1 MTYFDPH
8 MKVETIVVG
17 ALEVNCYICYRKD
30 SGNGVIID
38 PGGDDARIQAVVSDL
53 KITPRAI
60 LLTHGH
66 ADHIG
71 AVGPIREQYGI
82 PVMAGDGEQKLL
94 ANPNANMSTFF
105 DSPITVDEPVRWL
118 NDEELLVID
127 DLAFKVLATPG
138 HSPGG
143 ICLLDESGGQA
154 FVGDTLFYGSIGRT
168 DFPGCSFEEL
178 IASINEKLLKLP
190 DNIVC
195 YPGHGPRTT
204 IGAERVNNPFLKGN
218 YFV

>member
-1 MTYFDPH
+1 MN
-8 MKVETIVVG
+8 VETVVVG
-17 ALEVNCYICYRKD
+17 ALQVNCYICWHPD
-30 SGNGVIID
+30 SRNSVIID
-38 PGGDDARIQAVVSDL
+38 PGSDEK
-53 KITPRAI
+53 KIAAELSRLNLTPRAI
-60 LLTHGH
+60 LLTHAH

-71 AVGPIREQYGI
+71 AVNPLRERYQI
-82 PVMAGDGEQKLL
+82 PVLAGDGEQKLL
-94 ANPNANMSTFF
+94 SNPNANMSTFL
-105 DSPITVDEPVRWL
+105 DAPIVVEPPIRWL
-118 NDEELLVID
+118 EDEELVVIEE
-127 DLAFKVLATPG
+127 LTFKVLATPG

-143 ICLLDESGGQA
+143 VCFLDETSGIA

-168 DFPGCSFEEL
+168 DFPGCSHETL
-178 IASINEKLLKLP
+178 IDSINQKLLKLP

>member
-1 MTYFDPH
+1 MD
-8 MKVETIVVG
+8 VETVVVG
-17 ALEVNCYICYRKD
+17 ALEVNCYICWRQE
-30 SGNGVIID
+30 SRNGVIID
-38 PGGDDARIQAVVSDL
+38 PGADED
-53 KITPRAI
+53 KIEAELSRLNLTPRAI
-60 LLTHGH
+60 LLTHAH

-71 AVGPIREQYGI
+71 AVNPLREHYQI
-82 PVMAGDGEQKLL
+82 PVLAGDGEQNLMS
-94 ANPNANMSTFF
+94 NPNANMSTFL
-105 DSPITVDEPVRWL
+105 DAPIVVEPPIRWL
-118 NDEELLVID
+118 SDEELVVIE

-143 ICLLDESGGQA
+143 ICFLDESGGIA

-168 DFPGCSFEEL
+168 DFPGCSHETL
-178 IASINEKLLKLP
+178 IDSINQKLLKLP